1 MDRDDS
7 PDDGVGYI
15 EEDHPL
21 RPSLA
26 AQSVALLQVPDKR
39 TRHVSTASS
48 VTDQDVNLL
57 SRETIYRPTSQTGLN
72 GRLMFAVAAAVLG
85 SSFQHGY
92 NTGVVNA
99 PQKLI
104 EDFIRTTLANRT
116 NEPVADI
123 SQRTVTLIWASAVS
137 IFCVGGMIG
146 GSLVGIVANTF
157 GRKGGL
163 LLNNIFVLVSAALQG
178 FSKTAGSYEMIIA
191 GRFLIGINSGLNA
204 GLAPMYLSEISP
216 VHLRGA
222 VGTTYQLVLTISILI
237 SQILG
242 LSSVMGTEELWPY
255 LLAIILLPAIFMVVT
270 LPICPESPK
279 YILTGKGQEL
289 EAQRALSWLRGTIE
303 VQDEMDE
310 MRAENE
316 QMKLVPK
323 VTIWEMMVNPTLR
336 IPLTIAMVIMI
347 AQQFSGINAAM
358 FFSTSIFKEAKLSD
372 TNAQLATLLMGTVNV
387 LMTVVSLVLVEKAGR
402 KTLLL
407 IGFAGMFF
415 DTILLTLGLV
425 MVDKYEWV
433 SYACIV
439 FVLVFVIMFAVGPGS
454 IPWFLVTELF
464 NQSARP
470 TAASIAVTTNWTANF
485 FVGLGFL
492 PLQVAMGGYV
502 FLIFVVLQGLFT
514 FFVWKKVPETKNKT
528 VEEIS
533 SMFRQISYQ

>member
-1 MDRDDS
+1 MPREDS

-39 TRHVSTASS
+39 TRHVSNASS

-57 SRETIYRPTSQTGLN
+57 SRETIYRPTRQTGLN
-72 GRLMFAVAAAVLG
+72 GRLVFAVAAAALG

-92 NTGVVNA
+92 GTGVVNA

-104 EDFIRTTLANRT
+104 EDFIRNVLANRT
-116 NEPVADI
+116 SEPVSNI
-123 SQRTVTLIWASAVS
+123 NQSTVTLIWASAVS

-146 GSLVGIVANTF
+146 GSMVGFVANTF

-163 LLNNIFVLVSAALQG
+163 LLNNILVFASALLQG
-178 FSKTAGSYEMIIA
+178 FSKYANSYEMIIA

-204 GLAPMYLSEISP
+204 GLAPMYLSEIAP

-242 LSSVMGTEELWPY
+242 LSSMLGTEDLWPY
-255 LLAIILLPAIFMVVT
+255 LLAVIVLPAIFMVAT
-270 LPICPESPK
+270 LPVCPESPK

-289 EAQRALSWLRGTIE
+289 EAQRALAWLRGTIE

-323 VTIWEMMVNPTLR
+323 VTMREMIVNPTLR

-387 LMTVVSLVLVEKAGR
+387 LMTLVSLVLVEKAGR

-407 IGFAGMFF
+407 IGFGGMFI
-415 DTILLTLGLV
+415 DTILLTIGLV
-425 MVDKYEWV
+425 TVDQYTWV
-433 SYACIV
+433 SYFCIL
-439 FVLVFVIMFAVGPGS
+439 FVLIFVIMFAVGPGS

-492 PLQVAMGGYV
+492 PLQVLMGGYV

-528 VEEIS
+528 IEEIS

>member
-1 MDRDDS
+1 MDES
-7 PDDGVGYI
+7 
-15 EEDHPL
+15 
-21 RPSLA
+21 S
-26 AQSVALLQVPDKR
+26 SR
-39 TRHVSTASS
+39 TP
-48 VTDQDVNLL
+48 QK
-57 SRETIYRPTSQTGLN
+57 QGLN
-72 GRLMFAVAAAVLG
+72 GRLVFAVAAAALG

-92 NTGVVNA
+92 GTGVVNA

-104 EDFIRTTLANRT
+104 EDFIRNVLANRT
-116 NEPVADI
+116 SEPVSNI
-123 SQRTVTLIWASAVS
+123 NQSTVTLIWASAVS

-146 GSLVGIVANTF
+146 GSMVGFVANTF

-163 LLNNIFVLVSAALQG
+163 LLNNILVFASALLQG
-178 FSKTAGSYEMIIA
+178 FSKYANSYEMIIA

-204 GLAPMYLSEISP
+204 GLAPMYLSEIAP

-242 LSSVMGTEELWPY
+242 LSSMLGTEDLWPY
-255 LLAIILLPAIFMVVT
+255 LLAVIVLPAIFMVAT
-270 LPICPESPK
+270 LPVCPESPK

-289 EAQRALSWLRGTIE
+289 EAQRALAWLRGTIE

-323 VTIWEMMVNPTLR
+323 VTMREMIVNPTLR

-387 LMTVVSLVLVEKAGR
+387 LMTLVSLVLVEKAGR

-407 IGFAGMFF
+407 IGFGGMFI
-415 DTILLTLGLV
+415 DTILLTIGLV
-425 MVDKYEWV
+425 TVDQYTWV
-433 SYACIV
+433 SYFCIL
-439 FVLVFVIMFAVGPGS
+439 FVLIFVIMFAVGPGS

-492 PLQVAMGGYV
+492 PLQVLMGGYV

-528 VEEIS
+528 IEEIS